1 MVSLL
6 LSEPT
11 ALVVPAELVAPAPA
25 AAALEVVSCGLIA
38 SLAVTLGEL
47 VAAGIPGLVAAPK
60 EVASLEAE
68 GKELVRTEG
77 SGLPTIS
84 KLVSVTVT
92 VFPVAA
98 PPEAETIPPSKVK
111 LEVSE

>member
-6 LSEPT
+6 PSVEPT
-11 ALVVPAELVAPAPA
+11 ALLVPAELVAPAPA

-38 SLAVTLGEL
+38 SLAATLGEL
-47 VAAGIPGLVAAPK
+47 VAAGIPELVAAPK
-60 EVASLEAE
+60 EVAPLEAE
-68 GKELVRTEG
+68 GEELVRTEG

-92 VFPVAA
+92 VFPVTA

-111 LEVSE
+111 L

>member
-6 LSEPT
+6 PSVEPT
-11 ALVVPAELVAPAPA
+11 ALVVTAELVAPAPA

-38 SLAVTLGEL
+38 SLAATLGEL
-47 VAAGIPGLVAAPK
+47 VAAGIPGLVAPPK

-68 GKELVRTEG
+68 GEELARAEG

-92 VFPVAA
+92 VFPVTA

-111 LEVSE
+111 L